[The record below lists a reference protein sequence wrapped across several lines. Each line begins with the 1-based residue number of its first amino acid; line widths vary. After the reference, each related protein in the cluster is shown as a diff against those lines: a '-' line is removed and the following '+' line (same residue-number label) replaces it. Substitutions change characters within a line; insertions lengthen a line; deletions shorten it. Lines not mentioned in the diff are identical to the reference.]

1 MTIMKFHIDL
11 FCTKAIIML
20 NSMLPKFNIMKI
32 IKIINIKFINEGM
45 DLKYTKT
52 CSFHMEQNVEI

>member
-1 MTIMKFHIDL
+1 MKFHIDL
-11 FCTKAIIML
+11 FCTKATIRL

-32 IKIINIKFINEGM
+32 IKIINIKFINECI

-52 CSFHMEQNVEI
+52 CSSHMKQNVEI